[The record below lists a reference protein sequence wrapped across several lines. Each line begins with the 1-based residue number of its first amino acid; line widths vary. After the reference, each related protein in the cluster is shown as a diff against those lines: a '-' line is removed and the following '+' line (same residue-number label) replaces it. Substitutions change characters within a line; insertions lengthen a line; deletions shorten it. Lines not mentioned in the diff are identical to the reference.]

1 MTEKIQLLISQGGAS
16 LRGGNFSQAE
26 KFAHEALKIE
36 PNNIS
41 ANLLL
46 SFVYIESSRIK
57 EALSVLNK
65 TLLVHKN
72 SAVIHYNLGLLYSL
86 NQSSEKA
93 YQHYLSALHEQPNDL
108 ETLINISG
116 VLNDLGRYSEALEM
130 SNRAVILG
138 SSHPECFSNKGIA
151 LINIGKYQDAIDS
164 FSRSLTINSQFIPA
178 LINMGSVFQR
188 LHKHREAIGF
198 YDQALLVD
206 NAQIDAWINKSSAL
220 NALDLY
226 DEAIKSA
233 NHALAIKPDS
243 HKALINKSIAL
254 RELGDFET
262 SLNCCNTALS
272 IDASHPQLLGD
283 YLHLKMSLC
292 DWSEFDKNLNTLIT
306 LLENGENACAPFP
319 LLALTDREDL
329 HLHASQNQLKIY
341 GCLEMGG
348 TKSAP
353 IKHHQK
359 IRVGYFSSD
368 LREHPVAHLIVR
380 MLEQHDKNYFE
391 VFAFAWGPMADDPI
405 TERIKNAVAHFIDIN
420 HMSDEEVCA
429 LVNKYEID
437 IAIDLT
443 CFTRLNR
450 INIFAKRVAPIQMNF
465 LGYPG
470 TSGAPFMD
478 YIIADRTLI
487 PDANKKFFSEKIIYL
502 PHSYQPNDETRIVAR
517 DLINREQCGLPE
529 NSFIFCCFNNPFKI
543 LPTVFEGWMR
553 ILRQSPNSLLWLYE
567 LNPIASNNLRTTA
580 EKMGISPS
588 RLVFAKPTSNVK
600 HLSRFTFV
608 DVFLDTAPY
617 NAHTT
622 ASDALWSGVP
632 LITLGNGQS
641 FASRVAASLLLA
653 LDLPELIAKD
663 QSIYEE
669 LAIELSQEPA
679 KLFHLKEKLHLNIKS
694 KALFNSSLFTKN
706 IETAFKRAYEDLQKD
721 SSSSSDIAIH

>member
-26 KFAHEALKIE
+26 KLAHEALKIE

-46 SFVYIESSRIK
+46 SFVYIKSSRIK
-57 EALSVLNK
+57 EALSLLNK

-86 NQSSEKA
+86 NQNSEKA

-178 LINMGSVFQR
+178 LINMGRVFQR

-220 NALDLY
+220 NALDLC

-254 RELGDFET
+254 RELGDFEA
-262 SLNCCNTALS
+262 SLKCCNTALS
-272 IDASHPQLLGD
+272 IDPSHPQLLGD

-329 HLHASQNQLKIY
+329 HLQASQNQLKNY
-341 GCLEMGG
+341 GYLEMGG
-348 TKSAP
+348 AKSAP
-353 IKHHQK
+353 TKYHQK
-359 IRVGYFSSD
+359 IHIGYFSSD
-368 LREHPVAHLIVR
+368 LREHPVAHLIAR
-380 MLEQHDKNYFE
+380 MLEQHDKNCFE
-391 VFAFAWGPMADDPI
+391 VFAFAWGPMTDDPK

-450 INIFAKRVAPIQMNF
+450 INIFAQRVAPIQMNF

-487 PDANKKFFSEKIIYL
+487 PDTNKKFFSEKVIYL
-502 PHSYQPNDETRIVAR
+502 PHTYQPNDETRIVAR
-517 DLINREQCGLPE
+517 DLINREECGLPE
-529 NSFIFCCFNNPFKI
+529 NSFIFSCFNNPFKI

-553 ILRQSPNSLLWLYE
+553 ILRQSPNSVLWLYE

-679 KLFHLKEKLHLNIKS
+679 KLFQLKEKLHLNIKS

-706 IETAFKRAYEDLQKD
+706 IETAFKRAYENLQKD
-721 SSSSSDIAIH
+721 SSSPCDIAIH